1 VGSRLSSPGPQEN
14 RFAAYIE
21 GLANAA
27 GHEDRQVPLKNYC
40 KGLLLPGERK
50 SIEPMAARLD
60 AENTQAMRQSLH
72 HLVAKAAWKDDVLL
86 EQVRNYVLP
95 ALQKHG
101 PVVAWIV
108 DDTGFPKKGKHSVG
122 VTRQYCGQVGKQ
134 ENCRV
139 AVSLSVATWSS
150 SLPVEYRLYLPK
162 EWAEDSERR
171 EKAEVPAEVEFQT
184 KPAIALDQIRAA
196 VAAKLDRGV
205 VLADA
210 AYGINTEFRDGLT
223 ELDLQYVVGVQSSMT
238 VWEPGKQPLP
248 AKPRGTT
255 GRPPRLLQRSTDHQP
270 VSVKQLAMSLPATGF
285 REITWREAGERKLRS
300 RFAAVRVRPAHRDYE
315 QAEPHQEEWLLIEW
329 PRKEKEPTKYWVS
342 TLPPT
347 TKLKALIK
355 MAKHRWII
363 ERDYEELKQELGLG
377 HFEGRNW
384 RGFHHH
390 ATLCIAAYGFLV
402 AERNRFSP
410 SARAGHLGFVAP
422 RPAPDFRPRGS
433 PHTS

>member
-1 VGSRLSSPGPQEN
+1 MGSRLSAPGPQER

-27 GHEDRQVPLKNYC
+27 GHEDRHAPLKNYC

-60 AENTQAMRQSLH
+60 SENIQPMRQSLH
-72 HLVAKAAWKDDVLL
+72 HLVAKAPWSDEVLL
-86 EQVRNYVLP
+86 EQVRKHVLP
-95 ALQKHG
+95 TMRKQG

-150 SLPVEYRLYLPK
+150 SLPIGYRLYLPR
-162 EWAEDSERR
+162 EWAEDAERL
-171 EKAEVPAEVEFQT
+171 EKTEVPEEVKFQT
-184 KPAIALDQIRAA
+184 KPDIALDQIRAA
-196 VAAKLDRGV
+196 VAAK
-205 VLADA
+205 
-210 AYGINTEFRDGLT
+210 
-223 ELDLQYVVGVQSSMT
+223 SSMT

-248 AKPRGTT
+248 AKPRGKT

-270 VSVKQLAMSLPATGF
+270 VSVKQLAMSLPATAF
-285 REITWREAGERKLRS
+285 QEITWREGTDRKLRS
-300 RFAAVRVRPAHRDYE
+300 RFGAVRVRPAHRDDE
-315 QAEPHQEEWLLIEW
+315 KAKPHAEEWLLIEW
-329 PRKEKEPTKYWVS
+329 PRGEKEPTKYWLS

-347 TKLKALIK
+347 TKPKALIK

-363 ERDYEELKQELGLG
+363 ERIMIELKQELGLG

-410 SARAGHLGFVAP
+410 SARAGHLGFVA
-422 RPAPDFRPRGS
+422 RGPAPDFRPRGS
-433 PHTS
+433 PRTPRAT

>member
-1 VGSRLSSPGPQEN
+1 M
-14 RFAAYIE
+14 E
-21 GLANAA
+21 GLAQAA
-27 GHEDRQVPLKNYC
+27 EHQDRQEPLKNYC

-60 AENTQAMRQSLH
+60 PAGVESLRQSLH
-72 HLVAKAAWKDDVLL
+72 HVVAKAPWSDEALL
-86 EQVRNYVLP
+86 EQVRTEVLP
-95 ALQKHG
+95 VMKKHG

-122 VTRQYCGQVGKQ
+122 VARQYCGQVGKQ
-134 ENCRV
+134 DNCRV

-150 SLPVEYRLYLPK
+150 SLPIAYRLYLPK
-162 EWAEDSERR
+162 EWAEDSARR
-171 EKAEVPAEVEFQT
+171 KKTEVPKEVEFQT
-184 KPAIALDQIRAA
+184 KPEIALNQIRSA
-196 VAAKLDRGV
+196 VDAGVAQGV

-210 AYGINTEFRDGLT
+210 AYGNNTEFREEIAALGLQSV
-223 ELDLQYVVGVQSSMT
+223 LGVQGSMT

-248 AKPRGTT
+248 AKPRGKM
-255 GRPPRLLQRSTDHQP
+255 GRPTRLLQRSKDHQP
-270 VSVKQLAMSLPATGF
+270 LTIKQLAMNLPSSAYKK
-285 REITWREAGERKLRS
+285 IVWREGVDRKLQS

-315 QAEPHQEEWLLIEW
+315 KAEPHAEQWLLIEW
-329 PRKEKEPTKYWVS
+329 PKGEEEPAKYWIA
-342 TLPPT
+342 TLPPDT
-347 TKLKALIK
+347 RLAALVK

-363 ERDYEELKQELGLG
+363 ERDYQELKQELGLG

-410 SARAGHLGFVAP
+410 SARAGHLEIAAP
-422 RPAPDFRPRGS
+422 GQSPEYRPRGS
-433 PHTS
+433 PRSSRAS